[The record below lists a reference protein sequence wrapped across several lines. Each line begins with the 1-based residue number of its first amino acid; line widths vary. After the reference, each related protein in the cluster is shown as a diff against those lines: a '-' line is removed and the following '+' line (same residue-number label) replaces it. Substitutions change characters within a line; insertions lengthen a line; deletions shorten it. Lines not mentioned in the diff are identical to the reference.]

1 MITATINALEGR
13 DVAVLDKPGEYLSSD
28 MDDEVNI
35 VFRRTLAEMVLADDP
50 SLYRPLVSYET
61 VKRFYKLVYISHC
74 MAD

>member
-1 MITATINALEGR
+1 MLTETIDALDGR
-13 DVAVLDKPGEYLSSD
+13 DVAVVDIPGKYLSTD

-35 VFRRTLAEMVLADDP
+35 VFRRTLAEMVLADDTA
-50 SLYRPLVSYET
+50 LYQPLVSYKT